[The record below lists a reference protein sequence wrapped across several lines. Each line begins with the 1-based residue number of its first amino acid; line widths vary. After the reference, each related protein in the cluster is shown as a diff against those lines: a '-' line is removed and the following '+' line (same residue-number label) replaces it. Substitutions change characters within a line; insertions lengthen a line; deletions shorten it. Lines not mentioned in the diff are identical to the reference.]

1 MENVKKLPAPLP
13 KGVKKL
19 HQWYTSRPKGS
30 WLVVPGEA
38 EILSE
43 VIVEDTLGNVID
55 RIEFPE
61 GYGVVCL
68 PWVFDSD
75 DDYML
80 VGTREALSRVLEAYN
95 SLYDAWLNFLEVL
108 ENLEE

>member
-1 MENVKKLPAPLP
+1 MENIKKLPAPLP
-13 KGVKKL
+13 ERVMKL

-30 WLVVPGEA
+30 WLVVPKEA
-38 EILSE
+38 EIVDQ
-43 VIVEDTLGNVID
+43 VIVEDSLGNEID

-61 GYGVVCL
+61 GYGVVLL

-95 SLYDAWLNFLEVL
+95 SLYDAWVNFFEVL